1 VEGSE
6 TSPQDDAPLEVS
18 DSPDSVVADD
28 VLQGANVCRAAAL
41 STMFG
46 DDPEAVRDLT
56 PELLQLGFAGGLA
69 SAELLWTEVDPR
81 ETFSDVWGL
90 GDPRDDDTRIRRW
103 EELNEVAWP
112 GAAVAFLVSVLG
124 SRLERESA
132 AAASA
137 LWRLIAGIEL
147 GRYWPPDRL
156 RDLALRLYPVAAGW
170 PDEEPAPVPWS
181 AGFADGAQALFE
193 GERRSWDPGGW
204 WNAYGQ
210 VMSAGGEPDA
220 NFYLVSLLARW
231 RLGQALRSPDPVTTS
246 LAAAAFP
253 PTESREPTEPN
264 GGESDGTETE
274 RRRPQSGE
282 SVLLDAER
290 VSAMIHG
297 TWAWKQDWW
306 RPRPGNFH
314 EFIRRKHRHG
324 LYGRGGRFSW
334 SGEYDDGDRE
344 LAARDFGDWVSDL
357 APAGL
362 GSAFAHSYGGEV
374 AARAVLN
381 GADIAELVLLSV
393 PATRYV
399 RAAAIAPIRVVDIR
413 LWVDPVLGLARTRQR
428 IRRGH
433 NLIPVILPPSLN
445 HGATHEEP
453 VWRQRNI
460 AARGGI

>member
-1 VEGSE
+1 MEGSQS
-6 TSPQDDAPLEVS
+6 SPPDDAPFEVS
-18 DSPDSVVADD
+18 DSPDSVVADA
-28 VLQGANVCRAAAL
+28 LWEGANVCRVAAL

-56 PELLQLGFAGGLA
+56 PELLQLGFAGALA
-69 SAELLWTEVDPR
+69 SAELVWPEVDPR
-81 ETFSDVWGL
+81 ESFSDVWGS
-90 GDPRDDDTRIRRW
+90 GDPRDDEARIRRW
-103 EELNEVAWP
+103 RELNEAWWP
-112 GAAVAFLVSVLG
+112 GPAVAFLVSLLG

-137 LWRLIAGIEL
+137 LWRIIAGIEL

-156 RDLALRLYPVAAGW
+156 RDVALHLYPVAAGW
-170 PDEEPAPVPWS
+170 PEEEPTLLPWS
-181 AGFADGAQALFE
+181 PGFADRAQALFE
-193 GERRSWDPGGW
+193 GERRPWDSGGW
-204 WNAYGQ
+204 SREYEQA
-210 VMSAGGEPDA
+210 MSAGGETDA
-220 NFYLVSLLARW
+220 NFYLVSLLARR

-253 PTESREPTEPN
+253 PTEPAEPQPN
-264 GGESDGTETE
+264 ESESDGTETQP
-274 RRRPQSGE
+274 RGPRTGE
-282 SVLLDAER
+282 SVLLDADR

-297 TWAWKQDWW
+297 TWAWKEDWW

-314 EFIRRKHRHG
+314 EFIRREHRPG
-324 LYGRGGRFSW
+324 LCGRGGRFSW

-344 LAARDFGDWVSDL
+344 LAARDFADWVSDL

-362 GSAFAHSYGGEV
+362 RSAFAHSYGGEV

-399 RAAAIAPIRVVDIR
+399 RAAAMAPIRVVDIR
-413 LWVDPVLGLARTRQR
+413 LWADPVLGLARRRQR

-433 NLIPVILPPSLN
+433 NLVPVILPPSLN

-453 VWRQRNI
+453 VWRHRNI